1 MVARSRAISLKSTIG
16 LLVTPLRRKYNWLL
30 HKLGEMMT
38 FVLTVKHHNRHHTA
52 TEKEGDQK
60 THNREGISRKKSVV
74 GRIQVHL
81 EEDSTRQSWMKM
93 SECMYKCG
101 YHV

>member
-38 FVLTVKHHNRHHTA
+38 FVLTIKHHNRRHHTA
-52 TEKEGDQK
+52 TETKKHTIEKGS
-60 THNREGISRKKSVV
+60 RERN
-74 GRIQVHL
+74 L
-81 EEDSTRQSWMKM
+81 
-93 SECMYKCG
+93 
-101 YHV
+101 